1 MTAMNLLRITCSL
14 FVCDT
19 QSFFILS
26 LVMRFLNFLLLCV
39 VLFSM
44 AVAYNPFPADEKLQ
58 SALSFRFH
66 RRWPE
71 CVGID
76 ADEAVKTIRGDCS
89 YCSVVV
95 MNEVSSADA
104 S

>member
-1 MTAMNLLRITCSL
+1 
-14 FVCDT
+14 
-19 QSFFILS
+19 
-26 LVMRFLNFLLLCV
+26 MRFLNFLLLCV

-58 SALSFRFH
+58 SALWFRFH

-71 CVGID
+71 CVGVD

-89 YCSVVV
+89 DCSVVV